1 METITSYEKIREVM
15 LDYEFPYRESSFET
29 FHSHIKNNQSLT
41 LQEKEYL
48 INSYMHR
55 EKFRDEIRN
64 ARKKSDFITICTQ
77 CKGKRSSLKYW
88 KLVEWVPFE
97 NFKNVQFL
105 KNGGFGSI
113 YTATWTDG
121 WVIDWDDDNKK
132 FLRSGHSK
140 IALKLLFKSNNL
152 NLALHNVM
160 LSTQGF
166 FGIQCYGITR
176 FPDSEEFMLILDYM
190 EYGSLTDFLECKE
203 KKFTWKEIYF
213 LLRQIFKELT
223 DIKKGLRPPP
233 IFGLHPDYEYIM
245 KRCWDDEPSRRPEAR
260 GLFNYFDK
268 KLNQMYK
275 GEYVIQ
281 DLEFDFTSYLSDNHV
296 SKILDFVDLPILKP
310 QGSDNDRIN
319 DVGKYVQVKT
329 DSLLIMKYTQSSLT
343 DDDAALVYRGA
354 ILLKKKLYKLSENDL
369 KKAIELGSTDPYCHC
384 QLGALYAGLKCYD
397 ESLKELNLATDF
409 QPCCMLDNIEKSE
422 ALYYRGVLYK
432 MIGDFDKA
440 TIDFRQALQ
449 LNQDNELVKNEYNLN
464 SEI

>member
-1 METITSYEKIREVM
+1 MEAIISYEKIREVM
-15 LDYEFPYRESSFET
+15 LDYEFPYRENSFET

-48 INSYMHR
+48 VNSYMQR
-55 EKFRDEIRN
+55 EKFRDEIQK

-77 CKGKRSSLKYW
+77 CKGERTSSKYCNNCIKNYLKNNYKNW
-88 KLVEWVPFE
+88 TSGNAFVDQLLQSCQSFVIFLGKLVEWVPFE

-176 FPDSEEFMLILDYM
+176 FPDSGEFMLILDYM
-190 EYGSLTDFLECKE
+190 EYGSLNDFLECKE

-223 DIKKGLRPPP
+223 LIHVNDIVHKDLHPGNILSDQRGCDIKKGLRPPP
-233 IFGLHPDYEYIM
+233 IFGLHPDYEHIM

-260 GLFNYFDK
+260 GLFSYFDK

-275 GEYVIQ
+275 GEYVLQ

-296 SKILDFVDLPILKP
+296 SKILDFVVKP
-310 QGSDNDRIN
+310 QSSDDDTIN

-329 DSLLIMKYTQSSLT
+329 DSLLIMKHTQSSLT
-343 DDDAALVYRGA
+343 DDDG
-354 ILLKKKLYKLSENDL
+354 
-369 KKAIELGSTDPYCHC
+369 
-384 QLGALYAGLKCYD
+384 
-397 ESLKELNLATDF
+397 
-409 QPCCMLDNIEKSE
+409 
-422 ALYYRGVLYK
+422 
-432 MIGDFDKA
+432 
-440 TIDFRQALQ
+440 
-449 LNQDNELVKNEYNLN
+449 EYFLFHA
-464 SEI
+464 